1 MIPNTSLSIVLHFLS
16 LQVSFPPLPGPWPG
30 FIPSEMWHLLHWSH
44 SSVDL
49 LGFFSGGLQKSVL
62 VHFPRFSWAGLWIQG
77 LLCAGTAPGSGTWED
92 WEIQAGSS
100 SVALIPKRDSPQ
112 ILSAQP
118 LANYLHYFS
127 PSFTHLA
134 WKQSHAQL
142 WFFGITSQG
151 CLRDLALFGI
161 VISICPPPKQL
172 FMIFIPIKHW
182 HSLGA
187 SPWFQIL
194 CIWFW
199 LWLPEDFF
207 FFFCA
212 CSFILC
218 IPFPTAGNVFLLL
231 FFPPQTKTKWSPMR
245 AGPCHMRSLKRGTD
259 CTGLRKVMG
268 SRNQCCL
275 KFSLKP

>member
-1 MIPNTSLSIVLHFLS
+1 MTSPTLKSQIL
-16 LQVSFPPLPGPWPG
+16 
-30 FIPSEMWHLLHWSH
+30 H

-151 CLRDLALFGI
+151 CSRDLALFGI

-172 FMIFIPIKHW
+172 LMIFIPIKHW

-199 LWLPEDFF
+199 LWLPDFF
-207 FFFCA
+207 FVPVLLFCA
-212 CSFILC
+212 SLFLQQVTFSCCCFSPHRPKPNEVPWELVLV
-218 IPFPTAGNVFLLL
+218 TWGVWNVG
-231 FFPPQTKTKWSPMR
+231 QTVQ
-245 AGPCHMRSLKRGTD
+245 D
-259 CTGLRKVMG
+259 
-268 SRNQCCL
+268 
-275 KFSLKP
+275 